1 MYQRR
6 SIRRT
11 DWGWKWPHF
20 ERGSPSQLW
29 IPREASQ
36 ELQRWTIFLIIYIL
50 RISPHKSYLTDSP
63 YRPNLLLSNS
73 WAWSWS
79 FSKELSVWR
88 WLQFQI
94 WSSVFDTWTSMI
106 LRQLKKV
113 RDYFLKFVFQLWDSV
128 GPTLLVT
135 ISAPEMMNIRCQV
148 LRAPFS
154 VTGFSRN
161 KSVLVNILSFTYSQ
175 SKSESGIS
183 TIGFFFC
190 SNKSKEIWFNRSRYM
205 VSFQWEQKIV
215 TYLNVTTVT
224 SDHF

>member
-1 MYQRR
+1 MASLWTRLTESALNSSR
-6 SIRRT
+6 SFSRAA
-11 DWGWKWPHF
+11 KWD
-20 ERGSPSQLW
+20 SLLDYLS
-29 IPREASQ
+29 A
-36 ELQRWTIFLIIYIL
+36 IL
-50 RISPHKSYLTDSP
+50 SVITQSYLTDSP

-73 WAWSWS
+73 WAWSWN

-106 LRQLKKV
+106 LRQLEKIT
-113 RDYFLKFVFQLWDSV
+113 DYICRLVFPLKDSV
-128 GPTLLVT
+128 GSTVLVT
-135 ISAPEMMNIRCQV
+135 ISAPEMMKMRCQV

-161 KSVLVNILSFTYSQ
+161 KSVLVKTLSFTYSQ

-190 SNKSKEIWFNRSRYM
+190 PNKSKEIWF
-205 VSFQWEQKIV
+205 
-215 TYLNVTTVT
+215 L
-224 SDHF
+224 